1 MLQKTIHTTA
11 TITIREYQ
19 NGYVLTQENRTE
31 INSTAKYEMDI
42 RELWNY
48 K

>member
-1 MLQKTIHTTA
+1 MLQKTIQ
-11 TITIREYQ
+11 EYQ
-19 NGYVLTQENRTE
+19 NGSVLTQENGTK
-31 INSTAKYEMDI
+31 INSTMKYEMDI